1 MVVPI
6 FSLSKN
12 VFFLSKD
19 KPRHL
24 RRICVKTL
32 PNDNNLG
39 AIKSKAFADD
49 LLNIAKL
56 KISLYDRVENTGRK
70 GENACHPYFLLFSVL
85 SKVGVFW

>member
-39 AIKSKAFADD
+39 AIKSKAFA
-49 LLNIAKL
+49 KL